1 MPLLLLA
8 CASILYATGG
18 LFMKQSDGMT
28 TLTPSIVFLALFV
41 AGSMLQALGMRRTDM
56 GIAYV
61 LVLGMEAVAAVVLSV
76 VVLNETYSASRLAA
90 IALVVVGIAW
100 LRST

>member
-1 MPLLLLA
+1 
-8 CASILYATGG
+8 
-18 LFMKQSDGMT
+18 
-28 TLTPSIVFLALFV
+28 
-41 AGSMLQALGMRRTDM
+41 MLQALGMRRTDM
-56 GIAYV
+56 GVAYV
-61 LVLGMEAVAAVVLSV
+61 LVLGMEAVVAVVLSA